1 MDEWNAAMEFL
12 IDPNVSYLLLILGF
26 LTAVLALFAPGTGLL
41 EIGALLTLTLAA
53 YGIINLPY
61 RWWALVIMGAGILPF
76 AAALI
81 VKQRRI
87 RLILIVAAALA
98 FVTGSALLFPGE
110 GWVTAVHP
118 VLILLLSAV
127 ALGLTYFI
135 ASKTLETVQVR
146 PVFDLNR
153 LVGMTGQASS
163 DIRGQGT
170 VYVNGEEW
178 SATSTVFIPHGSR
191 VRMIKRSGL
200 TLEVEAETK

>member
-1 MDEWNAAMEFL
+1 MEFL

-53 YGIINLPY
+53 YGIVNLPY
-61 RWWALVIMGAGILPF
+61 NWWALVIMGAGIIPF
-76 AAALI
+76 AVALFI
-81 VKQRRI
+81 KKGKGQTRV
-87 RLILIVAAALA
+87 ILIVAAALA
-98 FVTGSALLFPGE
+98 FVIGSALLFPGE
-110 GWVTAVHP
+110 GGLPAVHP

-135 ASKTLETVQVR
+135 ASKTLESVQAR
-146 PVFDLNR
+146 PVFDLDR

-178 SATSTVFIPHGSR
+178 SAASTVFISEGTQVR
-191 VRMIKRSGL
+191 VVKRSGL
-200 TLEVEAETK
+200 TLEVEPETK